1 MDCAIYLNGV
11 SFFFVVA
18 AECTVMG
25 IPSITTNLS
34 GFGCFMQDHIQDPK
48 SYGIYIVDR
57 HHKSAEDSIKELA
70 QVESI
75 PFSNYFYL
83 HACVNKLF

>member
-1 MDCAIYLNGV
+1 
-11 SFFFVVA
+11 
-18 AECTVMG
+18 MG

-57 HHKSAEDSIKELA
+57 HYKGSEDSIKELA
-70 QVESI
+70 QVR
-75 PFSNYFYL
+75 L
-83 HACVNKLF
+83 CLKRRLCAVVVVVVVCVCVCVCVFVRTNMHMSLFA